1 MVMQVALIIMVN
13 KNAEKDDGI
22 DESPSASQVPENKLR
37 HNFRLGDIT
46 WVKLGGSSWW
56 PAQVCVM
63 TLHLVSISFS
73 AESMPP
79 PPSLLV
85 TGALGKRLD
94 WYWQMS
100 MWLTAHWN

>member
-1 MVMQVALIIMVN
+1 MVMQATLIIMAN

-79 PPSLLV
+79 FSL
-85 TGALGKRLD
+85 
-94 WYWQMS
+94 
-100 MWLTAHWN
+100 